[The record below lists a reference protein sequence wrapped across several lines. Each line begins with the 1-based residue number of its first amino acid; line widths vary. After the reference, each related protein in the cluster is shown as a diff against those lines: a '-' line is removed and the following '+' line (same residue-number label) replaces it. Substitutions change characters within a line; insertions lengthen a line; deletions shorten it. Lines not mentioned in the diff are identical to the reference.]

1 MIQFS
6 LIKKDGGVLTKKFDI
21 VDGELVKNSKQCF
34 LQQGKIETIEL
45 EFKDLPKFLDGLE
58 SNQAILHGVCV
69 QAPTK
74 VVAQRLLKQNPDAI
88 SRTKDN
94 FFWPDQGI
102 IMFDYDPPDGT
113 KPLSKVKLLETMRN
127 LHPALANAA
136 MVWRPSASSNII
148 STDGTVLRGL
158 RNQRIYIEYRNPDSM
173 DEFMQNLE
181 RAAWD
186 KGLGH
191 IFITAAGTALPRCI
205 FDMAVFSPERLD
217 FAAGAACGDGLQPQK
232 IYSTFESGPPVDFD
246 DVGSLYD
253 IERYHMQ
260 IEMAKQ
266 DVKVDITEAR
276 NIYKEIQAER
286 LMEQQPLS
294 KIKARKIIASRLK
307 NKILPEDIVFANDMT
322 TIKISDIIA
331 DSATYHGMVIR
342 DPLEPDYGPSKAKIF
357 ADEESITINSFAHG
371 GRVFHIKL
379 DAEYYIKLL
388 ENFGSDIE
396 LLENWM
402 DRIGDFTGTNA
413 DKEQIA
419 KAVSKRTG
427 VAKTTLLKDLKD
439 KEKVIKQEK
448 KELIEDLSHHQI
460 AGRILAQFPKH
471 TIATEGQIFSYN
483 GANCWQ
489 AMGLNQVELEVAG
502 RFDCLPKCSRRSDY
516 VQISKHMYNVI
527 QEDGFFSV
535 KDPVIATQDCAWLLQ
550 SDGTV
555 IQKDHDPKYRVRFL
569 LPFESV
575 PMDTPKPL
583 MQGYLDWA
591 FDGHPNQILL
601 LQEIF
606 GASVFSVLTRHWHKA
621 VLFRGE
627 GSNGKS
633 TAIDILSGLIPP
645 QYITQISPFQFSEP
659 VYVAQLSHKML
670 NVVVELEKGQ
680 KLPAAAFKNVVDS
693 STLTGRPLYHAPFT
707 FPSTAAHIFSS
718 NYPIRTTDG
727 STGMKRRWL
736 MLKFTNRVADEDK
749 IPEFG
754 SYIVKEEGAQIFNW
768 ALEGVQRLYKNKKFT
783 ETSFT
788 KSLTHEMFM
797 DTDPVNGFL
806 ADEDVILT
814 NQQQP
819 SLRVLRTGLYN
830 AYREWGKEVGHRRE
844 EMLTK
849 IRFNQRVADLGYEL
863 TKYNGKLTWKG
874 IEMIVK

>member
-6 LIKKDGGVLTKKFDI
+6 LITKDGGVLTKKFDI
-21 VDGELVKNSKQCF
+21 IDGELVKNSKQCF
-34 LQQGKIETIEL
+34 LQQGEIETIEL

-74 VVAQRLLKQNPDAI
+74 VVSTQLLKKNPEAI

-102 IMFDYDPPDGT
+102 IMFDYDPPEGV
-113 KPLSKVKLLETMRN
+113 KPLTKIKLLETLRN
-127 LHPALANAA
+127 MHPALTNAA

-158 RNQRIYIEYRNPDSM
+158 QNQRIYVEYRNPEGM
-173 DEFMQNLE
+173 EEFIQNLE

-186 KGLGH
+186 KGLGY

-217 FAAGAACGDGLQPQK
+217 FAAGAACGKGLQPQK
-232 IYSTFESGPPVDFD
+232 IYSTFEAGPPVDFD
-246 DVGSLYD
+246 DLGT
-253 IERYHMQ
+253 RYSANRYEMQ
-260 IEMAKQ
+260 VEMAKQ

-276 NIYKEIQAER
+276 AAYKEIQAER
-286 LMEQQPLS
+286 LMEQQPLT
-294 KIKARKIIASRLK
+294 KAKARKIVASRLK
-307 NKILPEDIVFANDMT
+307 NKIMPEDIVFANDMT
-322 TIKISDIIA
+322 SIKISDIIA
-331 DSATYHGMVIR
+331 DNDAYHGMVIR

-379 DAEYYIKLL
+379 DVEYYIKLL
-388 ENFGSDIE
+388 EN
-396 LLENWM
+396 LEGDTAVLEGWM
-402 DRIGDFTGTNA
+402 DRIGDFTGTHA

-439 KEKVIKQEK
+439 KEKKIKEEK

-460 AGRILAQFPKH
+460 AERILAQFPKH
-471 TIATEGQIFSYN
+471 TIGTEGQIYSYN

-527 QEDGFFSV
+527 SEDNFFSCQ
-535 KDPVIATQDCAWLLQ
+535 DPVIATKDCCWVLQ
-550 SDGTV
+550 RDGTV
-555 IQKDHDPKYRVRFL
+555 VKKDHNPKYRVRFL

-591 FDGHPNQILL
+591 FDGTPEQMLL
-601 LQEIF
+601 LQEIY
-606 GASVFSVLTRHWHKA
+606 GATVFTVLTRHWHKA
-621 VLFRGE
+621 VLLRGD

-633 TAIDILSGLIPP
+633 TAIDILSGLIPDP
-645 QYITQISPFQFSEP
+645 YVTRISPFQFSEP
-659 VYVAQLSHKML
+659 VYLAQLSHKML
-670 NVVVELEKGQ
+670 NVAVELDKGQ
-680 KLPAAAFKNVVDS
+680 RLPAAAFKNVVDS
-693 STLTGRPLYHAPFT
+693 SMLTGKALYQSPFT
-707 FPSTAAHIFSS
+707 FPSTAAHIFAS

-736 MLKFTNRVADEDK
+736 MLKFMNKVADEDK

-754 SYIVKEEGAQIFNW
+754 RRIVEEEGAQIFNW
-768 ALEGVQRLYKNKKFT
+768 AIEGVQRLYRNKKFT
-783 ETSFT
+783 QTVYDR
-788 KSLTHEMFM
+788 SLAHEMFM
-797 DTDPVNGFL
+797 DTDPVIAFL
-806 ADEDVILT
+806 GDEDTVRVNIGQKNLK
-814 NQQQP
+814 
-819 SLRVLRTGLYN
+819 VLRSGLYIS
-830 AYREWGKEVGHRRE
+830 YREWGKQTGQRRE

-849 IRFNQRVADLGYEL
+849 TRFNQRLADLGYEVKK
-863 TKYNGKLTWKG
+863 TQGKLFWHG
-874 IEMIVK
+874 IEMVVN